1 MEVAM
6 PIKTIAVV
14 LTDPETAKMVIE
26 SAICVAEGHEAHL
39 IGLHGEAID
48 PPPVLSPFDLPD
60 ASVIATL
67 YSAAA
72 ERSKGIEAL
81 FNEMTGR
88 SGVSAGWRTV
98 RGTSGLASQAVV
110 ESCRAADLV
119 IASQPAAGRV
129 GELDDVLF
137 ESGRP
142 VLFIPWI
149 ARACKPFARILI
161 AWDGSRESTRAIFD
175 STSLLRAAA
184 EVEIFSIDA
193 ADTRSQSAV
202 LTGADIAESLARR
215 GLTVTVNSQESA
227 RLPVASVIENRCSD
241 FAADLL
247 VMGAYSHAR
256 IRERL
261 FGGVTQTLLESM
273 TVPVLMSR

>member
-1 MEVAM
+1 M

-14 LTDPETAKMVIE
+14 LNDPETAKIVIDT
-26 SAICVAEGHEAHL
+26 AICLAQGHEAHL
-39 IGLHGEAID
+39 VGVHGEAID

-60 ASVIATL
+60 ATVIATL
-67 YSAAA
+67 YEAAA
-72 ERSKGIEAL
+72 RRSKEIENR
-81 FNEMTGR
+81 FNEMTQLG
-88 SGVSAGWRTV
+88 GVSAGWRTL
-98 RGTSGLASQAVV
+98 RGTSGLAAQNVV

-119 IASQPAAGRV
+119 VASQPAAGRV
-129 GELDDVLF
+129 GEMDDVLF

-142 VLFIPWI
+142 VLFVPWI
-149 ARACKPFARILI
+149 QRDCKPFTRILV

-175 STSLLRAAA
+175 SIPLLRAAA
-184 EVEIFSIDA
+184 EVEVFSIDA
-193 ADTRSQSAV
+193 PDSRVQSSV
-202 LTGADIAESLARR
+202 LAGADIAETLARR
-215 GLTVTVNSQESA
+215 GLKVTVNSQESEH
-227 RLPVASVIENRCSD
+227 LPISAVIENRCSD
-241 FAADLL
+241 FSADLL

>member
-1 MEVAM
+1 M

-14 LTDPETAKMVIE
+14 LTDPETAKIVIDF
-26 SAICVAEGHEAHL
+26 AICLAGTHDAHL
-39 IGLHGEAID
+39 VGLHGEAID

-67 YSAAA
+67 YENAA
-72 ERSKGIEAL
+72 ERSKGIEAM
-81 FNEMTGR
+81 FNEATQR
-88 SGVSAGWRTV
+88 QGVSAGWRTV
-98 RGTSGLASQAVV
+98 RGTSGLAAQGVV

-149 ARACKPFARILI
+149 SRECKPFERILV

-175 STSLLRAAA
+175 SIPLLRAAA

-193 ADTRSQSAV
+193 PDTKVQSTTV
-202 LTGADIAESLARR
+202 SGAEIAETLARR
-215 GLTVTVNSQESA
+215 GLVVTVNSQESA
-227 RLPVASVIENRCSD
+227 RLPVSAVIENRCSD
-241 FAADLL
+241 FSADLL

>member
-1 MEVAM
+1 M

-14 LTDPETAKMVIE
+14 LTDPDTAKIVIDY
-26 SAICVAEGHEAHL
+26 AICLAEGHQAHL
-39 IGLHGEAID
+39 VGLHGEAID
-48 PPPVLSPFDLPD
+48 PPPVMSPFDLPD
-60 ASVIATL
+60 ASVVATL
-67 YSAAA
+67 YEAAA
-72 ERSKGIEAL
+72 DRSKGMEAQ
-81 FNEMTGR
+81 FNEATQR
-88 SGVSAGWRTV
+88 AGVSAGWRTL
-98 RGTSGLASQAVV
+98 RGTSGLAAHGVV

-129 GELDDVLF
+129 GEMDDVLF

-149 ARACKPFARILI
+149 ARDCKPFARILV

-175 STSLLRAAA
+175 SIPLLRAAA
-184 EVEIFSIDA
+184 EVEVFSIDA
-193 ADTRSQSAV
+193 PDTKVQSAA
-202 LTGADIAESLARR
+202 LSGGDIAETLARR
-215 GLTVTVNSQESA
+215 GLKVTVNSQESE
-227 RLPVASVIENRCSD
+227 RLPISAVIENRCSD

-247 VMGAYSHAR
+247 VMGAYSHTR

>member
-1 MEVAM
+1 MS
-6 PIKTIAVV
+6 IKTIAVV
-14 LTDPETAKMVIE
+14 LTDPDTAGIVIDA
-26 SAICVAEGHEAHL
+26 AICLADGHQAHL
-39 IGLHGEAID
+39 VGLHGEAID
-48 PPPVLSPFDLPD
+48 PPPVMSPFDLPD

-67 YSAAA
+67 YEAAA
-72 ERSKGIEAL
+72 ERSRGMEAT
-81 FNEMTGR
+81 FNEATRMA
-88 SGVSAGWRTV
+88 GVSAGWRTV
-98 RGTSGLASQAVV
+98 RGTSGLAAQGVV

-119 IASQPAAGRV
+119 VASQPAAGRV

-149 ARACKPFARILI
+149 ARECKPFARILV

-184 EVEIFSIDA
+184 EVEVFSIDA
-193 ADTRSQSAV
+193 PDTKSQSAA
-202 LTGADIAESLARR
+202 LTGADIAETLARR
-215 GLTVTVNSQESA
+215 GLTVTVNSRESD
-227 RLPVASVIENRCSD
+227 RLSVSAVIENRCSD
-241 FAADLL
+241 FGADLL

>member
-1 MEVAM
+1 M

-14 LTDPETAKMVIE
+14 LTDSETAKSVIE
-26 SAICVAEGHEAHL
+26 SAICLAETHSAHL
-39 IGLHGEAID
+39 VGLHPEAID
-48 PPPVLSPFDLPD
+48 PPPVMTPFDLPD
-60 ASVIATL
+60 ATVIATL
-67 YSAAA
+67 YQAAA
-72 ERSKGIEAL
+72 EVSKGIETQ
-81 FNEMTGR
+81 FNELTAR
-88 SGVSAGWRTV
+88 AGVSAGWRTV
-98 RGTSGLASQAVV
+98 RGTSGLAMQGVV

-119 IASQPAAGRV
+119 VASQPGIGRV
-129 GELDDVLF
+129 GEMDDVLF

-142 VLFIPWI
+142 VLFVPWI
-149 ARACKPFARILI
+149 VHTCKPFARILV

-175 STSLLRAAA
+175 SIPLLRAAT
-184 EVEIFSIDA
+184 EVEVFSIDA
-193 ADTRSQSAV
+193 QDTKSQTAA

-215 GLTVTVNSQESA
+215 GLTVTANTQESA
-227 RLPVASVIENRCSD
+227 RLPVAAVIENRCSD

>member
-1 MEVAM
+1 M

-14 LTDPETAKMVIE
+14 LTDPDTAKIVID
-26 SAICVAEGHEAHL
+26 SAICLAETHEAHL
-39 IGLHGEAID
+39 TGLHAEAID
-48 PPPVLSPFDLPD
+48 PPPVMSPFDLPD

-67 YSAAA
+67 YEVAA

-81 FNEMTGR
+81 FNELTAR
-88 SGVSAGWRTV
+88 SGISAGWRTV
-98 RGTSGLASQAVV
+98 RGTSGLASQGVV
-110 ESCRAADLV
+110 ESCRSADIV
-119 IASQPAAGRV
+119 VASQPAAGRV
-129 GELDDVLF
+129 GELDDILF

-149 ARACKPFARILI
+149 ARACKPFSRILV

-175 STSLLRAAA
+175 STALLRAAA
-184 EVEIFSIDA
+184 EVEIFSIDGQ
-193 ADTRSQSAV
+193 DSKFQSAA
-202 LTGADIAESLARR
+202 LTGADIAETLARR
-215 GLTVTVNSQESA
+215 GLTVTLGSQESA
-227 RLPVASVIENRCSD
+227 RLPIAAVIENRCAD

>member
-1 MEVAM
+1 M
-6 PIKTIAVV
+6 PIKTIAVI
-14 LTDPETAKMVIE
+14 LTDPETARVVTD
-26 SAICVAEGHEAHL
+26 SAISLAESHGAHL
-39 IGLHGEAID
+39 IGLHAEGID

-67 YSAAA
+67 YEVSA
-72 ERSKGIEAL
+72 ERSKALEVL
-81 FNEMTGR
+81 FNEAVQRAGI
-88 SGVSAGWRTV
+88 SAGWRSV
-98 RGTSGLASQAVV
+98 RGTSGMASQGVV

-119 IASQPAAGRV
+119 VASQPAAGRV

-149 ARACKPFARILI
+149 AREFKAFDRILV

-184 EVEIFSIDA
+184 EVEVFSIDA
-193 ADTRSQSAV
+193 PDTKAQSAV
-202 LTGADIAESLARR
+202 VSGADIAETLARR
-215 GLTVTVNSQESA
+215 GLRVTVNSQESA
-227 RLPVASVIENRCSD
+227 RLPISAVIENRCSD
-241 FAADLL
+241 FGADLL

>member
-1 MEVAM
+1 M

-14 LTDPETAKMVIE
+14 LTDPDTAKIVIE
-26 SAICVAEGHEAHL
+26 SAIRLADTHGAHL
-39 IGLHGEAID
+39 VGLHGEAID

-60 ASVIATL
+60 ATVIATL
-67 YSAAA
+67 YETAA
-72 ERSKGIEAL
+72 ERSKGLEAV
-81 FNEMTGR
+81 FNEATR
-88 SGVSAGWRTV
+88 LAGVSAAWRTL
-98 RGTSGLASQAVV
+98 RGTSSLAAQGVV
-110 ESCRAADLV
+110 DSCRAADLV
-119 IASQPAAGRV
+119 VASQPAAGHV

-149 ARACKPFARILI
+149 ARECKPFARILV

-175 STSLLRAAA
+175 STPLLKAATDV
-184 EVEIFSIDA
+184 EVFSIDA
-193 ADTRSQSAV
+193 PDTKAQTAALS
-202 LTGADIAESLARR
+202 GADIAETLARR
-215 GLTVTVNSQESA
+215 GLAVSVNSQESNQ
-227 RLPVASVIENRCSD
+227 LPISAVIENRCSD
-241 FAADLL
+241 FGADLL

>member
-1 MEVAM
+1 M

-14 LTDPETAKMVIE
+14 LTDPDTAKIVTE
-26 SAICVAEGHEAHL
+26 SAISLAEAHGAHL
-39 IGLHGEAID
+39 VGLHGEAID

-67 YSAAA
+67 YEAAA
-72 ERSKGIEAL
+72 ERSKSMEAM
-81 FNEMTGR
+81 FNEAIRKAGI
-88 SGVSAGWRTV
+88 SAGWRTV
-98 RGTSGLASQAVV
+98 RGTSGLASQGVV
-110 ESCRAADLV
+110 DSCRAADLV
-119 IASQPAAGRV
+119 VAPQPAAGRV
-129 GELDDVLF
+129 GEMDDVLF

-149 ARACKPFARILI
+149 ARECKPFARILV

-175 STSLLRAAA
+175 SISLLKAAA

-193 ADTRSQSAV
+193 QDTKAQSTTV
-202 LTGADIAESLARR
+202 SGAEIAESLARR
-215 GLTVTVNSQESA
+215 GLAVTVNAQESA
-227 RLPVASVIENRCSD
+227 RLPISAVIENRCSD
-241 FAADLL
+241 FGADLL